1 MSVENLT
8 RPWTYAIIM
17 DFKTPKVF
25 SLTQEKCEKHNKITD
40 LQVDNFS
47 EQERMLNTLLENVL
61 F

>member
-1 MSVENLT
+1 
-8 RPWTYAIIM
+8 M
-17 DFKTPKVF
+17 DFKIPNVF

-47 EQERMLNTLLENVL
+47 VQERTLNTLLEIVL